1 MTFALTNIFLGWTV
15 YVHYVKPFLIS
26 VQRKS
31 TRLLS
36 NEIEF
41 CKLIYFLKTSFFRE
55 YWPTY

>member
-1 MTFALTNIFLGWTV
+1 MTFALTNILLGWTV

-41 CKLIYFLKTSFFRE
+41 
-55 YWPTY
+55 